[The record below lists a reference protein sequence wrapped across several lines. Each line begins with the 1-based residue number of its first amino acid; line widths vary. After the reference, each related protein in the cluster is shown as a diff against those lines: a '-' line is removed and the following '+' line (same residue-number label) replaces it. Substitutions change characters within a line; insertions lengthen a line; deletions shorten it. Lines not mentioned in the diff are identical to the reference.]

1 MDIALVAGLVLLVV
15 FVVLLV
21 LGIPISVA
29 IGGSAVVTMLVI
41 LPFEKAAFVSAQR
54 MFAGIDSFSLLALPF
69 FILAGNIM
77 NTGGIALK
85 LINLAKLIG
94 GRLPGALAHA
104 NVVGNMLF
112 GSISGS
118 SIAAAAAVGGTMAPV
133 QEKEGYDK
141 AFSAAVNISSA
152 PAGILIPPSGPLI
165 LYSLVSGGTSIAALF
180 MAGYLPGI
188 IMGGCVMI
196 VAFIIAKRKK
206 YPTAPKLMLNEKIRV
221 ILESIPS
228 LMLIVIVIGGIVIG
242 AFTATEGAA
251 VAVLYSLILSFCYRT
266 IKIKDLYKIFLDS
279 VVMTSIILF
288 LIAASSIMSWV
299 MAYTGIPNAISNAI
313 MSVSDNKYVILLII
327 NIILLGVGVFMDL
340 TPAVLIFTPI
350 FLPIATHLGM
360 DPIQFG
366 IMLIFNMGIGNMTP
380 PVGSVLFIGCGVGKV
395 SIEEVVKPLMPFFL
409 VLVLALLL
417 ITYVPWISL
426 IIPKI
431 CGLM

>member
-15 FVVLLV
+15 FIILLV
-21 LGIPISVA
+21 VGIPISVA

-94 GRLPGALAHA
+94 GRMPGALAHA

-133 QEKEGYDK
+133 QEKEGYEK
-141 AFSAAVNISSA
+141 SFSAAVNIASA

-196 VAFIIAKRKK
+196 VAFIIAKRRK
-206 YPTAPKLMLNEKIRV
+206 YPTAPKLMMNEKV
-221 ILESIPS
+221 KVVLESIPS
-228 LMLIVIVIGGIVIG
+228 LMLVVVVIGGIVIG

-279 VVMTSIILF
+279 VIMTSIILF

-327 NIILLGVGVFMDL
+327 NVILLGVGVFMDL

-380 PVGSVLFIGCGVGKV
+380 PVGSVLFIGCGVGNV

-409 VLVLALLL
+409 VLILALLL

>member
-1 MDIALVAGLVLLVV
+1 MDIALVASLVLLVV
-15 FVVLLV
+15 FIILLV
-21 LGIPISVA
+21 VGIPISVA

-94 GRLPGALAHA
+94 GRLPGSLAHA

-118 SIAAAAAVGGTMAPV
+118 AIAAAAAVGGTMAPV
-133 QEKEGYDK
+133 QEKEGYEK
-141 AFSAAVNISSA
+141 PFSAAVNIASA

-188 IMGGCVMI
+188 IMGGSVTV

-206 YPTAPKLMLNEKIRV
+206 YPTAPKLMMNEKIRV
-221 ILESIPS
+221 VLESIPS
-228 LMLIVIVIGGIVIG
+228 LMLVVIVIGGIVIG

-266 IKIKDLYKIFLDS
+266 IKVKDLYKIFIDS
-279 VVMTSIILF
+279 VIMTSIILF

-299 MAYTGIPNAISNAI
+299 MAYTGIPNAISNVI

-327 NIILLGVGVFMDL
+327 NVILLCVGIFMDL

-366 IMLIFNMGIGNMTP
+366 IMLIFNMGIGSMTP
-380 PVGSVLFIGCGVGKV
+380 PVGSVLFIGCGVGNV
-395 SIEEVVKPLMPFFL
+395 TIEEVVKPLMPFFI
-409 VLVLALLL
+409 VLILALLL